1 MAVSIRTA
9 PGTAY
14 PDGAAFSPSESYP
27 EYQRGDIASDPNL
40 VYGMVRDLFAQLGL
54 DKENFGAA
62 EWNPLRGFVPEGSRV
77 FVLCNFVYHQRP
89 HESRRTFTSKC
100 IHGSVLRALIDYVL
114 LAAGPQGSVAFG
126 NSPLQGTDWARV
138 LSESGADRVAAYYRE
153 RGLPV
158 RPVDLRLYVIERSL
172 LGHIQSVDDR
182 GTADGVELD
191 LGSDS
196 LLTEIPGADG
206 RGSSFR
212 ISDYDPR
219 RTQAFHAGNR
229 HVYVIHREV
238 LESDVVISLSKLK
251 THEKV
256 GITCG
261 LKGFVG
267 SVGHKDCLAHHRFG
281 SPRIGG
287 DEYPAANAFLHPFS
301 RTLDWV
307 NRGGSDVPLQ
317 KLAQIGVRNLGRVIR
332 RLGII
337 TGGAWHGNDTCWRM
351 ALDLARILHHADRAG
366 VLHESIQRRHLS
378 LIDGIVAG
386 ECNGPLDPR
395 AADAGTLAFGDD
407 VAATDKVACR
417 LMAFDPEAI
426 PLVRE
431 SFRRMS
437 LPVTSRDAGDDIECV
452 LNGAVVVDRDLE
464 PVLGRPFEPPAGWRD
479 HLRGR
484 GDGR

>member
-1 MAVSIRTA
+1 MTVSIRTA

-14 PDGAAFSPSESYP
+14 PDDAAFSPSESYP
-27 EYQRGDIASDPNL
+27 EYPWGDIASEPNP

-54 DKENFGAA
+54 DKENFGTA

-114 LAAGPQGSVAFG
+114 LATGSEGSVAFG
-126 NSPLQGTDWARV
+126 NSPLQSTDWARV
-138 LSESGADRVAAYYRE
+138 LRESGADRVAHYYRE

-158 RPVDLRLYVIERSL
+158 RPVDLRLFVTQRSL
-172 LGHIQSVDDR
+172 LGHTKSVEKR
-182 GTADGVELD
+182 GDGDGLSID

-196 LLTEIPGADG
+196 LLTEIPRQDARGAT
-206 RGSSFR
+206 FR

-219 RTQAFHAGNR
+219 RIEAFHAGDS
-229 HVYVIHREV
+229 HHYVVHREI

-287 DEYPAANAFLHPFS
+287 DEYPASNAFLHPLS
-301 RTLDWV
+301 RLFDWV
-307 NRGGSDVPLQ
+307 NGRSQDAPFQ
-317 KLAQIGVRNLGRVIR
+317 KLAQISIRTLGRVIR
-332 RLGII
+332 RLGLV
-337 TGGAWHGNDTCWRM
+337 TTGAWHGNDTCWRM
-351 ALDLARILHHADRAG
+351 ALDLARILHHADRDG
-366 VLHESIQRRHLS
+366 VLREANQRRHLS

-386 ECNGPLDPR
+386 ERDGPLDPR
-395 AADAGTLAFGDD
+395 AADAGTLVFGDD

-417 LMAFDPEAI
+417 LMGFDPAAI

-431 SFRRMS
+431 SFRTMRW
-437 LPVTSRDAGDDIECV
+437 PVATRDADDDIECV
-452 LNGAVVVDRDLE
+452 LDGAAVVDRELE
-464 PVLGRPFEPPAGWRD
+464 PVLGRPFQPPAGWRD
-479 HLRGR
+479 HLRRRRGGR
-484 GDGR
+484 